1 MRENELCVDLREPDV
16 FRCGSLPGAVNVPL
30 DQLGRLYDLP
40 HDRRICVFCQAG
52 IISEDIAELL
62 RDAGYDAYSLEGG
75 YRRWLRERA
84 AADGFCG
91 GAAAA
96 GTLAQ
101 SVIQP
106 AVEALIS
113 QER

>member
-1 MRENELCVDLREPDV
+1 MSEDELRVDLREPDV
-16 FRCGSLPGAVNVPL
+16 FRCGSLPGAVNIPL

-84 AADGFCG
+84 AADGLCG
-91 GAAAA
+91 GETAD
-96 GTLAQ
+96 GSVEQ
-101 SVIQP
+101 SVEQTK
-106 AVEALIS
+106 
-113 QER
+113 

>member
-1 MRENELCVDLREPDV
+1 MSEHELCVDLREPDV
-16 FRCGSLPGAVNVPL
+16 FRCGSLPGAVNIPL

-84 AADGFCG
+84 AADGLCG
-91 GAAAA
+91 GETAADGAE
-96 GTLAQ
+96 Q
-101 SVIQP
+101 
-106 AVEALIS
+106 AVEQSL
-113 QER
+113 

>member
-1 MRENELCVDLREPDV
+1 MSENELCVDLREPDV

-84 AADGFCG
+84 AADGLCG
-91 GAAAA
+91 GETAD
-96 GTLAQ
+96 GSVEQ
-101 SVIQP
+101 SVEQTK
-106 AVEALIS
+106 
-113 QER
+113 

>member
-1 MRENELCVDLREPDV
+1 MSENEIYVDLREASV
-16 FRCGSLPGAVNVPL
+16 FRCGSLPGAVNIPL

-84 AADGFCG
+84 AADGLCG
-91 GAAAA
+91 GETAAD
-96 GTLAQ
+96 GVEQ
-101 SVIQP
+101 SVEQS
-106 AVEALIS
+106 L
-113 QER
+113 

>member
-1 MRENELCVDLREPDV
+1 MSENELYVDLREPDV

-62 RDAGYDAYSLEGG
+62 REAGYDAYSLEGG

-84 AADGFCG
+84 AADGLCG
-91 GAAAA
+91 G
-96 GTLAQ
+96 GSVEQTVEQTL
-101 SVIQP
+101 
-106 AVEALIS
+106 
-113 QER
+113 

>member
-1 MRENELCVDLREPDV
+1 MSENELCVDLREPDV
-16 FRCGSLPGAVNVPL
+16 FRCGSLPGAVNIPL

-84 AADGFCG
+84 AADGLCG
-91 GAAAA
+91 GEKT
-96 GTLAQ
+96 GDSVEQ
-101 SVIQP
+101 SVEQS
-106 AVEALIS
+106 L
-113 QER
+113 

>member
-1 MRENELCVDLREPDV
+1 MDLREPDV
-16 FRCGSLPGAVNVPL
+16 FRCGSLPGAVNIPL

-84 AADGFCG
+84 AADGLCG
-91 GAAAA
+91 DGSAEQ
-96 GTLAQ
+96 TVEQ
-101 SVIQP
+101 S
-106 AVEALIS
+106 L
-113 QER
+113 

>member
-1 MRENELCVDLREPDV
+1 MSEDELRVDLREPDV
-16 FRCGSLPGAVNVPL
+16 FRCGSLPGAVNVSL

-84 AADGFCG
+84 AADGLCG
-91 GAAAA
+91 GETAD
-96 GTLAQ
+96 GSVEQ
-101 SVIQP
+101 SVEQTK
-106 AVEALIS
+106 
-113 QER
+113 

>member
-1 MRENELCVDLREPDV
+1 MSENELCVDLREPDV
-16 FRCGSLPGAVNVPL
+16 FRCGSLPGAVNIPL

-84 AADGFCG
+84 AADGLCG
-91 GAAAA
+91 GETAD
-96 GTLAQ
+96 GSVEQ
-101 SVIQP
+101 SVEQTK
-106 AVEALIS
+106 
-113 QER
+113 